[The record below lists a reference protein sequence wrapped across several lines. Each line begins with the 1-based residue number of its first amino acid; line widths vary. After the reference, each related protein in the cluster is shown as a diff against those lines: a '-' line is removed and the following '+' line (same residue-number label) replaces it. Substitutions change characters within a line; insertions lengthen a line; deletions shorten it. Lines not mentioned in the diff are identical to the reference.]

1 VRTTT
6 EAINAM
12 KEQVLA
18 DLQAVRAVTPQTT
31 EEALVSLETFVAI
44 ALRVFAKTNASK
56 IKEAM
61 QIVEIQARMDGKEV
75 FE

>member
-1 VRTTT
+1 MRTTA

-18 DLQAVRAVTPQTT
+18 DLQTVRTVSPP
-31 EEALVSLETFVAI
+31 EEAMASLETFVAI
-44 ALRVFAKTNASK
+44 ALRVFTKTNASK

-61 QIVEIQARMDGKEV
+61 QIVEIQARMDGKVVYE
-75 FE
+75 